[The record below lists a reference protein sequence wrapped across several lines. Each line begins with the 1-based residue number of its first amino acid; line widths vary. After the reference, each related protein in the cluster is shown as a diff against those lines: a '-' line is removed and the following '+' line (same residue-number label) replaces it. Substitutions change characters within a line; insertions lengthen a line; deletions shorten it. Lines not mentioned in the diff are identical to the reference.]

1 MDEQTLPSANLEPG
15 EKLFGR
21 YVLERKLGQGG
32 MGVVW
37 LAKDES
43 LHRFAA
49 LKFLPDLVRQD
60 RAAVDDLREETR
72 RCLELTHPSIV
83 RIYDFEEDERA
94 AGISMEFVDGGTL
107 ASLRLDQPAKVFEP
121 EQLLGWVRDLC
132 TALHYAH
139 TEARV
144 VHRDLKPANLMVN
157 QRGQLKVTDFGIA
170 RTITDSVTRV
180 TGSEPTS
187 GTLLYMSPQQAMGKP
202 GASTDDVYSI
212 GATLYELIT
221 SKPPFF
227 TGSIVV
233 QLMSAVPPSMTER
246 RQQLRVEGKPIPEP
260 WERVIAACLA
270 KEPEMRPPTAL
281 AVYEQLCGGVA
292 PTASSSTSVA
302 QPSTDAVTPPPLPRS
317 ASSRSVWPLVLIG
330 GAACVVAGL
339 WFYPPAREA
348 VLGKTNTPA
357 PAPAPTPNAE
367 PKTTPIPREGTLVIN
382 SAPSG
387 ASVLLDDQL
396 VGATPLTRTHIP
408 AGSHRLRF
416 VLDGYEPQELALM
429 LAPGETHDTRAV
441 PLVAKPKPPAPQPTP
456 IVIERQVPVPVPAPM
471 PAPVQQTSRATSS
484 GIWLFPDSSRRRL
497 TRADLAGLSSDDI
510 WRARNEIYARNGF
523 IFNTDRGKAFA
534 RSLGDSYRPVS
545 ASDTA
550 VFNRMN
556 SVEQYNVEL
565 LKSLQ

>member
-43 LHRFAA
+43 LHRFTA

-107 ASLRLDQPAKVFEP
+107 ASLRLEQPGKVFEP

-157 QRGQLKVTDFGIA
+157 QRDQLKVTDFGIA

-180 TGSEPTS
+180 TGTEPTS

-212 GATLYELIT
+212 GATLYELVT
-221 SKPPFF
+221 GKPPFF
-227 TGSIVV
+227 TGSIVA
-233 QLMSAVPPSMTER
+233 QLMSAVPPPMAER
-246 RQQLRVEGKPIPEP
+246 RQQFQVESKPIPEL

-281 AVYEQLCGGVA
+281 AVYEQLSGGGA
-292 PTASSSTSVA
+292 PAASSSTSVA
-302 QPSTDAVTPPPLPRS
+302 QPSGDALTPPTLLS
-317 ASSRSVWPLVLIG
+317 AQSQRVWPLALIG
-330 GAACVVAGL
+330 GAACVAAGV

-348 VLGKTNTPA
+348 VLGKADAPT
-357 PAPAPTPNAE
+357 PAPAPTPIVEA
-367 PKTTPIPREGTLVIN
+367 KVTPIPREGTLVIN

-387 ASVLLDDQL
+387 ASVLLDDEL
-396 VGATPLTRTHIP
+396 VGATPLSRARVP
-408 AGSHRLRF
+408 AGPHRLRF
-416 VLDGYEPQELALM
+416 VLDGYEPQELALI

-456 IVIERQVPVPVPAPM
+456 IVIERQVPVSVQAPM
-471 PAPVQQTSRATSS
+471 PAPVQQPSRVTSS
-484 GIWLFPDSSRRRL
+484 GIWLFPDSSLRRL
-497 TRADLAGLSSDDI
+497 TRADMAGLSSDDI
-510 WRARNEIYARNGF
+510 WRARNEIYARHGF

-534 RSLGDSYRPVS
+534 RSLGEAYRPVS
-545 ASDTA
+545 ASDTQ

-556 SVEQYNVEL
+556 PTEQYNVEF